1 MTYARKPIAFK
12 PRPPL
17 ILASLI
23 LAGLLGGCAQTAT
36 YNAAYITPP
45 ATPDA
50 TKMAGKALVYTVK
63 ADDDKVWSGN
73 PTSFTGG
80 ATTLAIPLGVI
91 AREIAAVV
99 FRDAFREGATKA
111 NALPAAGAYRVIIQ
125 PKVSAFSYEYNGLKN
140 AGFAITPTVVLTLE
154 VALLDA
160 NGNTVDQRR
169 YDSGTVETPAYF
181 ISGAPGEEIGKATHK
196 ALFDLMV
203 RAAADVRE
211 ALRLRGDGPVL
222 L

>member
-1 MTYARKPIAFK
+1 MTTPYTFHF
-12 PRPPL
+12 RPL
-17 ILASLI
+17 LAGLV

-45 ATPDA
+45 ATPSA
-50 TKMAGKALVYTVK
+50 AKLAGKALVYTVK
-63 ADDDKVWSGN
+63 ADDDRDWSGK

-80 ATTLAIPLGVI
+80 ATTLAIPLGLI

-99 FRDAFREGATKA
+99 FGDAFREGAAKA
-111 NALPAAGAYRVIIQ
+111 NVLPATGSYRVVIQ

-140 AGFAITPTVVLTLE
+140 AGFAITPTVILTLE
-154 VALLDA
+154 VALLDTS
-160 NGNTVDQRR
+160 GKTVSQRR
-169 YDSGTVETPAYF
+169 YDSGTVEAPAYF

-196 ALFDLMV
+196 ALFDLML

-211 ALRLRGDGPVL
+211 ALRLSGDGPVSL
-222 L
+222 